1 MEMSQRKKKLEK
13 DIEAELG
20 DDYILDL
27 KKNYDLPEDQKYDI
41 IPELWE
47 GHNIAD
53 YVDPE
58 IDKKLAELE
67 KEEEELERNGFYDW
81 SDSEDEETQEVR
93 KLARKIKSRKA
104 LMKNDS
110 FVKNTTK
117 PTLGRNPRK
126 RERSVS
132 RLRSEMGRLGVELDD
147 EPSHYREA
155 SKSVE
160 RGRPLKRAREDSEGR
175 VRSSSRRPRS
185 ESGLRDVEQQKK
197 VRTIAKKAQTGRNRN
212 ARKGEGDRHIPDS
225 KPKHLFCGKRKNGTH
240 NRR

>member
-1 MEMSQRKKKLEK
+1 MESNERKKKLEK

-27 KKNYDLPEDQKYDI
+27 KKHYDLPDDEKYDV

-58 IDKKLAELE
+58 IERRLEELE
-67 KEEEELERNGFYDW
+67 KEEEELEKNGFYDW
-81 SDSEDEETQEVR
+81 SESEDEEMQEIR
-93 KLARKIKSRKA
+93 GLARKIKTKKA

-110 FVKNTTK
+110 FVKNTEK

-132 RLRSEMGRLGVELDD
+132 RLRNEMGALGVELDD
-147 EPSHYREA
+147 EPSHYRDA

-160 RGRPLKRAREDSEGR
+160 RGRPIKRAREDSEGR

-197 VRTIAKKAQTGRNRN
+197 VRIIAKKAQTGRNRN

>member
-1 MEMSQRKKKLEK
+1 MESNERRKKLEK
-13 DIEAELG
+13 DLEAELG

-27 KKNYDLPEDQKYDI
+27 KKNYDLPEDEKYDI

-58 IDKKLAELE
+58 IMERLEALE
-67 KEEEELERNGFYDW
+67 KEEEELEKKGFYEW
-81 SDSEDEETQEVR
+81 SDSEDEESQEVR
-93 KLARKIKSRKA
+93 KLATKIKTRKA

-126 RERSVS
+126 RERSVT
-132 RLRSEMGRLGVELDD
+132 RLKNEMSRLGVELDD

-160 RGRPLKRAREDSEGR
+160 RSRPIKRAREDSEGR

-197 VRTIAKKAQTGRNRN
+197 VVKIAKKAQTGRNRN

-225 KPKHLFCGKRKNGTH
+225 KPKHLFCGKRKMGTH